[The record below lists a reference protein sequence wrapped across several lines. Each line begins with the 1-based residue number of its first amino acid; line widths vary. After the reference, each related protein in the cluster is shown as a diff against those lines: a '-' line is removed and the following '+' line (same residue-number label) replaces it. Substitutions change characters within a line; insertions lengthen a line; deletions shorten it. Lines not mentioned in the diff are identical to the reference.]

1 MIIIILQLNV
11 KLFAFE
17 NIFVIFLSYFGV
29 RYMLEQLQDNLQAI
43 FKKLRGQGKITEQ
56 NISDVLREVRRTLL
70 EADVNYTVAKEFIAK
85 VKEKALGEKVLTS
98 ITPGQMVVKIIH
110 DEMIDLLGEEHV
122 PLQLDG
128 LPPAMIMVVGLQGS
142 GKTTFVAKLAKQLKE
157 SGKRPMMVAADIY
170 RPAAIEQL
178 QVLGKQIGVPVYR
191 EDSKN
196 AVRICKHALAEAR
209 KSDVNV
215 LIFDTAGRLHID
227 DVMMDEV
234 NSIHKELKPKEVLFV
249 ADGMIGQD
257 AVNAAKA
264 FNERLNV
271 SGIVL
276 TKLDGDTRGGAA
288 LSIRSVTGKPIK
300 YISMGETLDDLEK
313 FHPDRFANRILGKGD
328 VVSLVE
334 KAQEAFDEKE
344 AQKLEE
350 KIKKNSFD
358 LQDFQDQ
365 LKSLQKMGPLS
376 SLLDMIPG
384 AAQMKNAQVDEKQ
397 FTRTQAIL
405 NSMTKKEK
413 SKPNVINASRRKRI
427 AAGSGTHVAD
437 VNRLLNQFDQMKKM
451 NKMKLPK
458 GAMANMKNMPW
469 KN

>member
-1 MIIIILQLNV
+1 
-11 KLFAFE
+11 
-17 NIFVIFLSYFGV
+17 
-29 RYMLEQLQDNLQAI
+29 MLEQLRDNLQSI
-43 FKKLRGQGKITEQ
+43 FKNLRGLGKITEQ
-56 NISDVLREVRRTLL
+56 NVSEALREVRRTLL
-70 EADVNYTVAKEFIAK
+70 EADVNYTVAKSFIAR

-98 ITPGQMVVKIIH
+98 ITPGQLVVKIIH
-110 DEMIDLLGEEHV
+110 DEMINLLGEAHV

-157 SGKRPMMVAADIY
+157 SGKRPMLVAADIY
-170 RPAAIEQL
+170 RPAAIDQL
-178 QVLGKQIGVPVYR
+178 VVLGQRIGVPVYR

-196 AVRICKHALAEAR
+196 AVKICKHALAEAR
-209 KSDVNV
+209 QSDVNV

-227 DVMMDEV
+227 DTMMDEV
-234 NSIHKELKPKEVLFV
+234 GNIHKELKPKEILFV

-264 FNERLNV
+264 FNERLDI

-300 YISMGETLDDLEK
+300 YISLGETLDDLEL
-313 FHPDRFANRILGKGD
+313 FYPDRFANRILGKGD

-344 AQKLEE
+344 AEKLEM
-350 KIKKNSFD
+350 KIKKNAFD
-358 LQDFQDQ
+358 LQDFQNQ
-365 LKSLQKMGPLS
+365 LKSLKKMGPLS
-376 SLLDMIPG
+376 SLVDMIPG
-384 AAQMKNAQVDEKQ
+384 AQKLKNAQVDENQ
-397 FTRTQAIL
+397 FARTQAIL
-405 NSMTKKEK
+405 NSMTNKEK
-413 SKPNVINASRRKRI
+413 GKPNIINASRRKRI
-427 AAGSGTHVAD
+427 AVGSGTQVMD

-451 NKMKLPK
+451 MKRVNKMKLPK
-458 GAMANMKNMPW
+458 QAMGNMNNLPW
-469 KN
+469 N